1 MSLKFVSSIS
11 TTRCQALFGQS
22 AAHRST
28 INFQVPR
35 MCSVNLHS
43 TQFNT
48 CYHSNDNVS
57 VIIVCDN
64 WTLAHCFFLRFFLS
78 CCIYIYACFFASVY
92 HKLVNKDLY
101 IKQQAIAV
109 DRNVAFDY
117 QSTFQCLYTSL
128 TLLLSQGA
136 SVRRTYVRCAA
147 KQPQIAST
155 LMWS

>member
-48 CYHSNDNVS
+48 CYHSNGNVS
-57 VIIVCDN
+57 VIIVCNN
-64 WTLAHCFFLRFFLS
+64 WTFAHCFLLSFFFLVV
-78 CCIYIYACFFASVY
+78 YISMLVFFAYFSVY
-92 HKLVNKDLY
+92 H
-101 IKQQAIAV
+101 
-109 DRNVAFDY
+109 
-117 QSTFQCLYTSL
+117 TF
-128 TLLLSQGA
+128 GE
-136 SVRRTYVRCAA
+136 
-147 KQPQIAST
+147 
-155 LMWS
+155 